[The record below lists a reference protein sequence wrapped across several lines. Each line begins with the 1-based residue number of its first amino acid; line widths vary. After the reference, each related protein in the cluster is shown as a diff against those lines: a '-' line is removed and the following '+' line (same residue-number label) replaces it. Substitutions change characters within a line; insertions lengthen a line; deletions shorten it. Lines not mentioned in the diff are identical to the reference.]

1 MGRSR
6 KSELA
11 QVSTNT
17 IVASAARLG
26 AGAKSYSQISSAAR
40 GWQNEAWRFY
50 RLVGE
55 FRYAC
60 DWVGSMLSKATLHAT
75 LETSGKVEHL
85 TDGAAAKF
93 VESLF
98 GDTDGKTEM
107 LRLIGIHMTVAGELF
122 IVGHPNGDNPA
133 LGDKWQVVAATRL
146 RNSGSDDDPNWHI
159 NGKRIDIEDHSQ
171 VLVVR
176 VWRQDPEDP
185 ELAISPARAVLTTL
199 GEIYK
204 LTEHVNAQVDSRL
217 AGAGILLVP
226 SEMTMP
232 AAPDTIAD
240 DGSAVRHSASTADEL
255 IKVLNATMAKAIDDR
270 GHASALVPIV
280 ITAPGEVVDK
290 VKHLTFWTELDSHAI
305 DLRNEAIRRLALGMD
320 MPPEVLQGA
329 SESNHWSAWQSDESA
344 IKSHTEPLLKII
356 TSALAEGYLRPL
368 LIDEPSIDGLVEH
381 YSIGADTSELRQRP
395 NRSKE
400 ALELHQMGL
409 LSDKALLRET
419 GFDPEADG
427 LDAEA
432 QKVWFL
438 RRLASGS
445 TTPAQVEAAMRIL
458 FPGLPLNTE
467 KTPLESEIEDE
478 EGTEAR
484 PQPSLK
490 DHPVRDVPNREISER
505 RKIAREEGRVP
516 SATGGPRLS
525 VSKDFVGFLA
535 NGSDMLVVRALERA
549 GNRIKSG
556 MKVAPAFAAV
566 DLYKTVKVEDAEDL
580 LKDAWSH
587 VPRLAER
594 FGMNPD
600 TLTAVLHEYTADLL
614 LTRKDHSYDALL
626 EHMTNRIE
634 GAAA

>member
-6 KSELA
+6 KTEPA
-11 QVSTNT
+11 QVSNT
-17 IVASAARLG
+17 IVASATRLG
-26 AGAKSYSQISSAAR
+26 AGTKSYSQISSASR
-40 GWQNEAWRFY
+40 GWQAEAWRFY
-50 RLVGE
+50 HLVGE
-55 FRYAC
+55 FRYSC

-75 LETSGKVEHL
+75 LETSGKIERL
-85 TDGAAAKF
+85 SDGPAF
-93 VESLF
+93 DYVDSLF

-122 IVGHPNGDNPA
+122 IVGYPNPESP
-133 LGDKWQVVAATRL
+133 LMGDKWQIVAATKL
-146 RNSGSDDDPNWHI
+146 RNTGTDDDPKWQV
-159 NGKRIDIEDHSQ
+159 NGKPLPVEDHKA

-176 VWRQDPEDP
+176 IWRQDPEDP

-232 AAPDTIAD
+232 AAPDTVAE
-240 DGSAVRHSASTADEL
+240 DGSAVRHTASTADEL
-255 IKVLNATMAKAIDDR
+255 IRVLNATMAKAIDDR

-344 IKSHTEPLLKII
+344 IKSHTEPLLKIV
-356 TSALAEGYLRPL
+356 TSALAEGFLRPL
-368 LIDEPSIDGLVEH
+368 LMDDDGITGLVEH

-419 GFDPEADG
+419 GFDPDADG
-427 LDAEA
+427 LNKDE

-438 RRLASGS
+438 RKLASGS
-445 TTPAQVEAAMRIL
+445 TTPDQVEAAMRIL
-458 FPGLPLNTE
+458 FPGLPLDTRE
-467 KTPLESEIEDE
+467 KTPLEAEIE
-478 EGTEAR
+478 EGNEAR
-484 PQPSLK
+484 PDPSLK
-490 DHPVRDVPNREISER
+490 EHPERGIPNREISER
-505 RKIAREEGRVP
+505 RKQAREEGRVP
-516 SATGGPRLS
+516 SATGGPKLS
-525 VSKDFVGFLA
+525 ISQDFAGFLA
-535 NGSDMLVVRALERA
+535 NAADMLVVRALERA
-549 GNRIKSG
+549 GNRLKSG

-566 DLYKTVKVEDAEDL
+566 DLYKTVVVEDAEDL

-587 VPRLAER
+587 VPRLASR

-600 TLTAVLHEYTADLL
+600 TLTGVLHEYTSDLL
-614 LTRKDHSYDALL
+614 LSRKEHSYDALL
-626 EHMTNRIE
+626 AHMTDRIE